1 MGHLASLYN
10 YDMEEYGKAEELYLR
25 SIRIKRKLF
34 GLSYSGLGS
43 DYLHLIEVGRL
54 IYFFRVKRMF
64 V

>member
-34 GLSYSGLGS
+34 GLSYSGLEYN
-43 DYLHLIEVGRL
+43 YLRLIEVCRL
-54 IYFFRVKRMF
+54 IYLLE
-64 V
+64 

>member
-34 GLSYSGLGS
+34 GPSYSGLES
-43 DYLHLIEVGRL
+43 DYLRLIEVSRL
-54 IYFFRVKRMF
+54 IYLSE
-64 V
+64 